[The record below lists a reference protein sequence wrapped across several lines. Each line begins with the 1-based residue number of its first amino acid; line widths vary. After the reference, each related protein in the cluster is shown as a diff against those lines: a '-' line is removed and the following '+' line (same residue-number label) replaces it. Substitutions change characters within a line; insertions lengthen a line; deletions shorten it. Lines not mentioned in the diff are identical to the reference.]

1 MTIQII
7 NYVRETVSFL
17 VRHWKPLVWL
27 ASSLSISNWLCVGD
41 YNVGGLSAYLIHM
54 AYYSRLNGRVH
65 RAMKNELEIML
76 LAVELIQK
84 VLEYRNES

>member
-7 NYVRETVSFL
+7 NHVRETVIFL
-17 VRHWKPLVWL
+17 VRQWKPLVWL

-41 YNVGGLSAYLIHM
+41 CDVGGLSAYLIHM

-65 RAMKNELEIML
+65 RAMKNELEILL
-76 LAVELIQK
+76 LAIELIQK
-84 VLEYRNES
+84 VSSRIPK